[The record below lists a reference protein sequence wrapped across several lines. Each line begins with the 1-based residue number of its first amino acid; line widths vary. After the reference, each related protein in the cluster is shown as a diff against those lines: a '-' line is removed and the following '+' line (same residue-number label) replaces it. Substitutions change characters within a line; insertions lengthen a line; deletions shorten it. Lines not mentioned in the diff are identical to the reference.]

1 MPSSIFSFERAP
13 DGHAGRTLLCA
24 VAVAAVLLVGVESFL
39 RSEGGAPSVPLSKSL
54 MTANLDGGLSNP
66 DPRTTLILGAS
77 RIRTGFSS
85 RVFAEHTRQ
94 APLYYLA
101 TAGESPLAMLVFLAE
116 KTKFSGKLIVSM
128 NANSLSGASMNEQ
141 QYIVRYFEDEW
152 NWNNRMNHIIGA
164 RVSSSVVIRQENY
177 AISNVLRSVIDLNK
191 TPPIPYWRRNSPSG
205 ETFYDFSLIDDGSV
219 LVPPALST
227 GAAEPAD
234 TAWEQ
239 NLAHF
244 NKAVSRLTARGAQIA
259 LVRFPT
265 SGNWWLNDQRQWP
278 RDSFW
283 DRIAVS
289 TGAIKIHFRDVPSMT
304 RFTLPDSS
312 HLDRRDRDAFTRIL
326 LNELDAAGMTWRK

>member
-1 MPSSIFSFERAP
+1 
-13 DGHAGRTLLCA
+13 
-24 VAVAAVLLVGVESFL
+24 
-39 RSEGGAPSVPLSKSL
+39 
-54 MTANLDGGLSNP
+54 
-66 DPRTTLILGAS
+66 
-77 RIRTGFSS
+77 
-85 RVFAEHTRQ
+85 
-94 APLYYLA
+94 
-101 TAGESPLAMLVFLAE
+101 
-116 KTKFSGKLIVSM
+116 
-128 NANSLSGASMNEQ
+128 
-141 QYIVRYFEDEW
+141 
-152 NWNNRMNHIIGA
+152 MNHIIGA